1 MRICPSCGQFNDD
14 PAVFCSNCGY
24 AFPQRA
30 PSEQQTPVPPPP
42 SEQVPAYIPQPPYPQ
57 TGYYAPPLCSPLTDG
72 LRSLAGSTSL
82 LVLAILFTVSPALQL
97 IRGLFG
103 GKFTL
108 PIDILV
114 CIGLWLLY
122 SAAKSKPSPLPTTG
136 ITLIRIV
143 QIISLVLAC
152 IVFGII
158 AVTAIALLA
167 GYSMFGNALS
177 HFNWNGLDIPNLA
190 GTGLGILLFVV
201 AVTGALFIIYEV
213 IIIKFIGSIYQT
225 VKTGY
230 PSSRFAPAVRV
241 FCYINA
247 GFAIF
252 QLLSSVPALVT
263 SGPIAP
269 YELLAVL
276 TQIINV
282 AIFFISGQLI
292 GRYRRIVSGAAVYPC

>member
-14 PAVFCSNCGY
+14 PSAFCSNCGY

-42 SEQVPAYIPQPPYPQ
+42 PEQSPAYIPQPPYPQ
-57 TGYYAPPLCSPLTDG
+57 AGYYAPPPSSPLADG

-82 LVLAILFTVSPALQL
+82 LVLAILFTILPALQL
-97 IRGLFG
+97 IQSLSG

-108 PIDILV
+108 PIEILT

-122 SAAKSKPSPLPTTG
+122 SAARSKPDPLPTTG

-143 QIISLVLAC
+143 QIISLVLVC
-152 IVFGII
+152 IVIGII
-158 AVTAIALLA
+158 AVTAIIWTG
-167 GYSMFGNALS
+167 GYSLFGNALS
-177 HFNWNGLDIPNLA
+177 HFNWNGLVIPNLT

-201 AVTGALFIIYEV
+201 AAVGAFFIVYQV
-213 IIIKFIGSIYQT
+213 ITIKFLGSIYQT

-230 PSSRFAPAVRV
+230 PSSRFASAVRV
-241 FCYINA
+241 FCYLNA
-247 GFAIF
+247 GFTVF
-252 QLLSSVPALVT
+252 QLLSSVPTLVT

-269 YELLAVL
+269 NELLAVL
-276 TQIINV
+276 MQITAA
-282 AIFFISGQLI
+282 AIYFISGQLI